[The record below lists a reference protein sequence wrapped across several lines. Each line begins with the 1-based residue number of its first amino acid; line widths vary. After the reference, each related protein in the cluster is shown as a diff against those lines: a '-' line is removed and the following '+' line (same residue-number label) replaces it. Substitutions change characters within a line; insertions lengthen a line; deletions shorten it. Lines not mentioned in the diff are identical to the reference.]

1 MAKTKKAF
9 VCQSCGTSYPQWAG
23 QCRSCSAWNTL
34 VEEVIER
41 APVDQAW
48 VSPGQSR
55 VLTLDQVDRSAER
68 RVPTGDLELDRV
80 LGGGW
85 VPGSLSLLG
94 GEPGIGK
101 STLMLQVALHAGAK
115 ALYASG
121 EESAEQIR
129 MRAERIG
136 FNGPGCHVLAEVS
149 TSKILQAAEQLK
161 PDLLVVDS
169 IQTAYNPQLDSAAGS
184 VGQIRE
190 SAAEFLRYA
199 KARHVPVA
207 LIGHITKEGTLAGPK
222 VLEHMVDVVL
232 QFEGDKHHLVRTLR
246 ALKNRFGSTQE
257 LGLYEMAEKG
267 LQPVAN
273 PSAWLLGQRGEGLSG
288 SAIGI
293 TAEGLRPLLVEVQAL
308 VSTAVYG
315 TPQRSCT
322 GFDTRRLNMLLA
334 VLEKRCGFHLASKDV
349 FLNVTGGL
357 RVDDPALDLAVCAAI
372 LSSQED
378 RPIPPGVAFAG
389 EVGLGGELRPIARMD
404 ARVLEAGQLGFDYV
418 WGAKTPGM
426 PKRPHGV
433 HFVALDRIS
442 QVVDNLF

>member
-1 MAKTKKAF
+1 
-9 VCQSCGTSYPQWAG
+9 
-23 QCRSCSAWNTL
+23 
-34 VEEVIER
+34 
-41 APVDQAW
+41 
-48 VSPGQSR
+48 
-55 VLTLDQVDRSAER
+55 
-68 RVPTGDLELDRV
+68 
-80 LGGGW
+80 
-85 VPGSLSLLG
+85 
-94 GEPGIGK
+94 
-101 STLMLQVALHAGAK
+101 MLQVALQAGAK

-136 FNGPGCHVLAEVS
+136 FQGPGCHVLAEVS
-149 TSKILQAAEQLK
+149 TSKILQAAEQLQ
-161 PDLLVVDS
+161 PDLLVIDS
-169 IQTAYNPQLDSAAGS
+169 IQTAYNPQLESAAGS

-267 LQPVAN
+267 LRPVAN

-389 EVGLGGELRPIARMD
+389 EVGLGGELRPIARME
-404 ARVLEAGQLGFDYV
+404 ARIHEAGQLGFEYV
-418 WGAKTPGM
+418 WGAKTPGL
-426 PKRPHGV
+426 PKRVQGV
-433 HFVALDRIS
+433 HVVALDRIS